1 MPRTTTPQGLLI
13 YNGLVESEALI
24 DSSSCS
30 SRTAMEINPAD
41 EIDKCEAG
49 GGAEPQPADPEPD
62 AAAALIGSMY
72 TVVVMKLNLTTGFV
86 PTMNV
91 SAALLAFL
99 ALRGWTGALSRLGV
113 AGARPFTRQENT
125 VVQTCAVACYSLA
138 LCGTCQTPDSF
149 ARSLALRGLPSAVPL
164 LPCHGLA
171 AGRHLDARRLVA
183 LPCDVS

>member
-1 MPRTTTPQGLLI
+1 
-13 YNGLVESEALI
+13 
-24 DSSSCS
+24 
-30 SRTAMEINPAD
+30 MEINPAD

-62 AAAALIGSMY
+62 AAAALEQQQQPWREQLTARGLVAAALIGSMY

-138 LCGTCQTPDSF
+138 LCGTCQTPDSV
-149 ARSLALRGLPSAVPL
+149 AWSAVCRATSAMPWLGGWHALGCASLRRAPL
-164 LPCHGLA
+164 
-171 AGRHLDARRLVA
+171 
-183 LPCDVS
+183 